1 MSNLRISSEPGADP
15 LLPQPFLP
23 PAARGVD
30 NLDDIDDDVD
40 FGPIA
45 RISARALSQLFGVP
59 VNATPG
65 RPRPRAGGTT
75 DQRADGSPPPRV
87 SPSLAGALA
96 TLQLG
101 GDIDQ
106 PVEILPAGLAIARQA
121 RAIGAVLDGI
131 AERAWPPACR
141 APGIDLDIS
150 VGVIQGHVR
159 LLAPGNGAPEPPPPA
174 PVAALAARLFAM
186 PMRLRV
192 ELSAAPVPVRTL
204 LPLRPG
210 TVLPIDPRRQMTL
223 VMGDHAIGA
232 VTLTP
237 TPDGRQQAEIITIAL
252 GALEGQP

>member
-1 MSNLRISSEPGADP
+1 VSNLRISSEPGADP

-65 RPRPRAGGTT
+65 RPARSP
-75 DQRADGSPPPRV
+75 DGSPPPRV

-106 PVEILPAGLAIARQA
+106 PVEILPTGLAIARQA

-131 AERAWPPACR
+131 ATRAWPPACR
-141 APGIDLDIS
+141 APGIDLEIS

-159 LLAPGNGAPEPPPPA
+159 LLAPGAGAPEPPPPA
-174 PVAALAARLFAM
+174 PVAALAARLYAM

-223 VMGDHAIGA
+223 VLGDHAIGA

>member
-1 MSNLRISSEPGADP
+1 MTGLRISSEPGADP

-23 PAARGVD
+23 PAARGVAS
-30 NLDDIDDDVD
+30 LDDIDDDVD

-65 RPRPRAGGTT
+65 RPASS
-75 DQRADGSPPPRV
+75 ADGTLPARV

-106 PVEILPAGLAIARQA
+106 PVEILPSGLAIARQA

-141 APGIDLDIS
+141 APAIDLDIS
-150 VGVIQGHVR
+150 VGVIQGHAR
-159 LLAPGNGAPEPPPPA
+159 LLAPGAAAPEPPPPA

-192 ELSAAPVPVRTL
+192 EISAAPVPVRAL

-223 VMGDHAIGA
+223 VLGDHAIGA